1 MRSRR
6 ALLGLLAGGGVAAAN
21 WRAAQ
26 ACSYSLQDCRGF
38 RRQLRRGE
46 TLVRA
51 VVEARTDTLTPTGN
65 NDEYYAV
72 YDITA
77 RTTEVLVGLAGE
89 HRVYTTRARLF
100 DCGTIVLGYL
110 PEIGDEVI
118 LTIGRDEQTRER
130 TVLYMD
136 SAKRF
141 DQMASR
147 CT

>member
-6 ALLGLLAGGGVAAAN
+6 ALLGLLAGGGVAAAS
-21 WRAAQ
+21 WSVAE

-38 RRQLRRGE
+38 RRQLRSGE

-51 VVEARTDTLTPTGN
+51 VVDARKDTYTPTGS
-65 NDEYYAV
+65 NDEYFATYEV
-72 YDITA
+72 TA
-77 RTTEVLVGLAGE
+77 RTTEVLVGLASE
-89 HRVYTTRARLF
+89 HRVYTTQARLF

-118 LTIGRDEQTRER
+118 LTIGRDAQSGER

-136 SAKRF
+136 SARRF
-141 DQMASR
+141 DQMTSR